1 MKQFIL
7 KHKKAIAGTIAVLL
21 IGGITMSFQDSPFS
35 YTKFTVL
42 EDSAPT
48 LKCPLDTVPEKEYS
62 GSMKMKDFDNLQ
74 NVLDKSL
81 VDAVAEIKKI
91 DFAKIQKDIEASL
104 KSVDMA
110 KIMEDVNRSLKAVDM
125 DKLMADVTSS
135 LNDIDWSEKNEEIE
149 KALKEAKREI
159 EKAKLEIRNID
170 RDKIEKELDKAR
182 LEIEKSKSEIDKLD
196 LNKIM
201 NEAREGIDKA
211 KEELKLTKE
220 MFNEMEK
227 DGLINSKE
235 GFTIEY
241 KNKDLYIDG
250 KKQSEK
256 TTDKYRKYFKQDH
269 FKIRIDKE

>member
-1 MKQFIL
+1 
-7 KHKKAIAGTIAVLL
+7 
-21 IGGITMSFQDSPFS
+21 
-35 YTKFTVL
+35 
-42 EDSAPT
+42 
-48 LKCPLDTVPEKEYS
+48 
-62 GSMKMKDFDNLQ
+62 
-74 NVLDKSL
+74 
-81 VDAVAEIKKI
+81 
-91 DFAKIQKDIEASL
+91 
-104 KSVDMA
+104 
-110 KIMEDVNRSLKAVDM
+110 M
-125 DKLMADVTSS
+125 DKLLADVTSS
-135 LNDIDWSEKNEEIE
+135 LNDIDWGEKNEEIE
-149 KALKEAKREI
+149 KALKEAKKEI
-159 EKAKLEIRNID
+159 EKAKLEIRDID

-182 LEIEKSKSEIDKLD
+182 LEIEKSRTEIDKID
-196 LNKIM
+196 LTKIM
-201 NEAREGIDKA
+201 SEVREGIDKA

>member
-35 YTKFTVL
+35 YTKFTVQ

-81 VDAVAEIKKI
+81 LDAVAEIKKI
-91 DFAKIQKDIEASL
+91 DFAKIQKDIEVSL

-135 LNDIDWSEKNEEIE
+135 LNDIDWGEKNEEIE
-149 KALKEAKREI
+149 KALKEAKKEI
-159 EKAKLEIRNID
+159 EKAKLEIRDID
-170 RDKIEKELDKAR
+170 RGKIEKELDKAK
-182 LEIEKSKSEIDKLD
+182 LEIEKSRTEIDKID
-196 LNKIM
+196 LTKIM
-201 NEAREGIDKA
+201 SEAREGIDKA

-269 FKIRIDKE
+269 FKIEIDKE

>member
-7 KHKKAIAGTIAVLL
+7 KHQKAIAGTIAVLL

-35 YTKFTVL
+35 YTKFTVQ

-135 LNDIDWSEKNEEIE
+135 LNDIDWGEKNEEIE
-149 KALKEAKREI
+149 KALKEAKKEI
-159 EKAKLEIRNID
+159 EKAKLEIRDID

-182 LEIEKSKSEIDKLD
+182 LEIEKSRTEIDKID
-196 LNKIM
+196 LTKIM
-201 NEAREGIDKA
+201 SEVREGIDKA

-269 FKIRIDKE
+269 LTIRIDKE